1 MGLWKSNFEANI
13 QALEHGLS
21 LERCE
26 FDTWRCTGD
35 ALIVAAGPSI
45 KNDES
50 KKLELLRGFKGTIY
64 ATDGIFAEMVKR
76 NIIPDYVCSVDS
88 DPIIASLYD
97 AHMNRS
103 TRTLL
108 AITVHPDVCKRLRC
122 LNIKWFMPE
131 IDNPDD
137 EGSMTNRALK
147 MGIPV
152 IKPFGNVGACLYN
165 IATWMHRIH
174 GHSRIG
180 LVGFD
185 YSYPSLDFNL
195 TQYYHQLME
204 IAEGDEEKAKSLMLD
219 VYNPITKKHVWTDP
233 VYFTYRTAFLRMFK
247 MQPKR
252 VQKKTWNLTGD
263 GILFGGGLK
272 WGKLEEWVGR

>member
-13 QALEHGLS
+13 QYINPPLKQ
-21 LERCE
+21 CE
-26 FDTWRCTGD
+26 SRICMGD

-64 ATDGIFAEMVKR
+64 ATDGILPEMVKR
-76 NIIPDYVCSVDS
+76 NIRPDYVCSVDS
-88 DPIIASLYD
+88 DPIIADFYGKIGNTH
-97 AHMNRS
+97 A
-103 TRTLL
+103 LL
-108 AITVHPDVCKRLRC
+108 AVTVHPDVREKMPWAD
-122 LNIKWFMPE
+122 IQWFMPE
-131 IDNPDD
+131 IDDINE
-137 EGSMTNRALK
+137 EGSMTNRALE

-152 IKPFGNVGACLYN
+152 LKAFGNVGACLYN
-165 IATWMHRIH
+165 IATWMHNH
-174 GHSRIG
+174 KRIG

-204 IAEGDEEKAKSLMLD
+204 IAEGDEEKGKSLMLD
-219 VYNPITKKHVWTDP
+219 VYNPITKKHIWTDP
-233 VYFTYRTAFLRMFK
+233 VYFAYRNAFLMMFK
-247 MQPKR
+247 MKPKSTQR
-252 VQKKTWNLTGD
+252 KTWNLTEN